1 MRHAALFALLLA
13 AMGCSGSL
21 PQVRGLH
28 DTLRARIHEAK
39 YLGGI
44 ACSPDHLAEA
54 QVAYRFADLEISQ
67 GDLSR
72 AEEHVRD
79 GLAHADRAVERGIGC
94 GHRGLPVDDNARD
107 PWPDQDGDGVADE
120 QDSCPYALEDVDEF
134 EDRDGCPEPDNDEDG
149 RLDRDDLCPNSPEDM
164 DGFQDEDGCPDDD
177 NDQDGVPDAQDRC
190 PGSSETVNQFEDED
204 GCPDFRPEH
213 LTVFADRLE
222 PKEPLVFADGMG
234 LLLAHSH
241 PTLREVAQLLAAQPA
256 VKLRVVG
263 HTDNRGESDRLQAL
277 STSRANAVVEFLL
290 KEGVPADRLLAEG
303 LGDTQPLAT
312 NRTPSG
318 RKANN
323 RIELLAIEGLFED

>member
-1 MRHAALFALLLA
+1 MRAALFVLLA
-13 AMGCSGSL
+13 VATGCTGSL

-54 QVAYRFADLEISQ
+54 QLAYRFAGMEISQ
-67 GDLSR
+67 GDLAR
-72 AEEHVRD
+72 AEEHVRG

-94 GHRGLPVDDNARD
+94 SERGLPIDDTTRD
-107 PWPDQDGDGVADE
+107 PWADQDGDGVADE

-134 EDRDGCPEPDNDEDG
+134 EDRDGCPEPDNDGDG
-149 RLDRDDLCPNSPEDM
+149 QLDRDDLCPNSAEDM

-177 NDQDGVPDAQDRC
+177 NDQDGVADAQDQC
-190 PGSSETVNQFEDED
+190 PAAPETVNGFEDDD

-213 LTVFADRLE
+213 VSVLADRIE
-222 PKEPLVFADGMG
+222 PNEPLVFADGMG

-241 PTLREVAQLLAAQPA
+241 PALVEVAQLLAAQPG
-256 VKLRVVG
+256 VRLRVVG
-263 HTDNRGESDRLQAL
+263 HTDNRGKPAKLL
-277 STSRANAVVEFLL
+277 SLSLSRANAVVDFLL
-290 KEGVPADRLLAEG
+290 KQGVAGDRLVAEG

-318 RKANN
+318 RKLNN
-323 RIELLAIEGLFED
+323 RIELLAAEGQFEN